1 MEEGD
6 EVVGRLAVGGVSF
19 FAPLP
24 DGLCPKHPDGMDL
37 QPLSLLELPGDP
49 GKTG

>member
-6 EVVGRLAVGGVSF
+6 EVVGRVAVGGVSVL
-19 FAPLP
+19 APVP
-24 DGLCPKHPDGMDL
+24 DGLCPKRPGGMDL

-49 GKTG
+49 GRTG